1 MIKID
6 IRECQMYG
14 LKRNLPTRSDLKHI
28 FFKNLFRVR
37 SIFNFENFSLILKK
51 KGFYLNCDHFSD
63 SYWWTRIF
71 LACKKG
77 NKIPNEYVH
86 FNLIL
91 IKNLSTKFDR
101 SLTSSSSESMSSN
114 IKVGLKSN
122 QYTI

>member
-37 SIFNFENFSLILKK
+37 SIFNFENF
-51 KGFYLNCDHFSD
+51 FYLNCDHFSD
-63 SYWWTRIF
+63 SYWRTRIF

-77 NKIPNEYVH
+77 NKIPIEYVH